1 MKFKY
6 CFFFVVR
13 VKLKKVTAAS
23 AIPVARVGS
32 TAESLRNVD
41 QGGAE
46 AIEMGRVSTRG
57 PSMF

>member
-1 MKFKY
+1 M
-6 CFFFVVR
+6 
-13 VKLKKVTAAS
+13 KKVTAAS

-46 AIEMGRVSTRG
+46 AIEMGRISTRG